1 MGYNI
6 TKEEAKEVYSLVK
19 RAVPSANGTEG
30 SEHAIDEWSD
40 EEKALFVKATEAS
53 YHLWYRGNFL
63 ICDALK
69 PLNGDQIRFLLEHG
83 LSELEDEDGM
93 TTECV
98 KAWYSDDKSLDALS
112 SEMTHEELIDIR
124 DEVFGGLDEWLKF
137 TFDIRQRGRGA
148 HGTMQREVLRSD
160 DALLPITFPDE
171 AIVPLR
177 YFAQTV
183 RVWGEYKLNPNL
195 YDIVVKS
202 ARHHLCQAGGVDQ
215 WKLAV
220 EIVQGALFDCSEDKP
235 PRHSIARATLLEA
248 IYERR
253 LKPTPD
259 AWMTLIFTEAHN
271 VCNADQN
278 DLQEADDDEHGVY
291 EMIFCDSCEN
301 DLDDIGRA
309 CRCTH
314 TRLHVE
320 ICRFLMAK
328 DVPIPREF
336 WQRLAYHNQWRLAH
350 YLHTHKPIQFN
361 LNIPI
366 SALNKAVEYD
376 RVGFVKFLLQYGYF
390 DATDV
395 SPGADLSTKMRECL
409 GTGTR
414 KRRRDALV
422 SAQSALDELK
432 EEMPEGVYLKLCTSF
447 QTAFNQ

>member
-6 TKEEAKEVYSLVK
+6 TKEEAEEAYSLVK

-53 YHLWYRGNFL
+53 YHLWYRSNFL

-69 PLNGDQIRFLLEHG
+69 PLNGDQIRFLLKHG

-137 TFDIRQRGRGA
+137 TFDNRQRGRGA

-171 AIVPLR
+171 GIVPLR

-183 RVWGEYKLNPNL
+183 RAWGEYKLNPNL

-248 IYERR
+248 IYEAPSKADSRR
-253 LKPTPD
+253 
-259 AWMTLIFTEAHN
+259 
-271 VCNADQN
+271 V
-278 DLQEADDDEHGVY
+278 
-291 EMIFCDSCEN
+291 
-301 DLDDIGRA
+301 DDIDF
-309 CRCTH
+309 H
-314 TRLHVE
+314 
-320 ICRFLMAK
+320 
-328 DVPIPREF
+328 
-336 WQRLAYHNQWRLAH
+336 
-350 YLHTHKPIQFN
+350 
-361 LNIPI
+361 
-366 SALNKAVEYD
+366 
-376 RVGFVKFLLQYGYF
+376 
-390 DATDV
+390 
-395 SPGADLSTKMRECL
+395 
-409 GTGTR
+409 
-414 KRRRDALV
+414 
-422 SAQSALDELK
+422 
-432 EEMPEGVYLKLCTSF
+432 
-447 QTAFNQ
+447 